1 MITMETVY
9 LYTIAAALAGAFLA
23 GVYYERWYMTR
34 KLERE
39 LHELSKKYLLEENG
53 KR

>member
-1 MITMETVY
+1 METVY
-9 LYTIAAALAGAFLA
+9 LLSIAAALAGAFLA
-23 GVYYERWYMTR
+23 GLLYERWYMER
-34 KLERE
+34 KLEKE